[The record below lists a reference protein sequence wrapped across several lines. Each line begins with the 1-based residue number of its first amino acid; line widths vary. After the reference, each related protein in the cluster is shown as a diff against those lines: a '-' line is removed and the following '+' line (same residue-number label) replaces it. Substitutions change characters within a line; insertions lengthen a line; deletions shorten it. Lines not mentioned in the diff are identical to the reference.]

1 MFPRV
6 GGGGYYLL
14 VYALN
19 AMVRIAHNQ
28 FEKTTSSLLGLLM
41 LVKKE
46 GIDASSLKQY

>member
-28 FEKTTSSLLGLLM
+28 FEKTSSLLGLLM